1 MTTALN
7 RYATEG
13 NQFIAQLATELDM
26 PENNTHALRMI
37 RAVFHTIRKHLT
49 PATSMHLLAH
59 LPMAVK
65 AIYVDG
71 WDMEYPRHN
80 AFDYEDFIDEVYKSS
95 GGARLKPFCKKQEV
109 EDSVY
114 AVFKVLKANLSASDY
129 SEMMS
134 FMPVSLRLHM
144 NSDFIFEGQSYFY

>member
-7 RYATEG
+7 RYASQG
-13 NQFIAQLATELDM
+13 NQFISQLATELDM
-26 PENNTHALRMI
+26 PENNTHALRVI

-49 PATSMHLLAH
+49 PAVSMHLLAH

-71 WDMEYPRHN
+71 WNMEYPQKTV
-80 AFDYEDFIDEVYKSS
+80 FDYEEFIEEVYKTS
-95 GGARLKPFCKKQEV
+95 GSAQIKPFCRKSEV
-109 EDSVY
+109 EESVV
-114 AVFKVLKANLSASDY
+114 AVFNVLKRNLSEGEY

-134 FMPVSLRLHM
+134 FMPVSLRLYM
-144 NSDFIFEGQSYFY
+144 NSDYIFEGQSYFY